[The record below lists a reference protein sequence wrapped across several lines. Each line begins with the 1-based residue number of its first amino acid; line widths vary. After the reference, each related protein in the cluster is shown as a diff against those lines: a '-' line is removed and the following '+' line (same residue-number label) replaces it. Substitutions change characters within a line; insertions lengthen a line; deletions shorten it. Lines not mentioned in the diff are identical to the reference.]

1 MQLPYYL
8 VHAFNADTRFTDLFA
23 KQWRA
28 EWAFYNSSLLNAGE
42 QGRYGAGAGPTA
54 AWCAGVGY
62 KADLISSVP
71 NAQTCR
77 ALGSRCLGWA
87 SRLPLEL
94 RIFQKHRAESERG
107 VDLCRTESDTTVLLL
122 PPSFCC

>member
-77 ALGSRCLGWA
+77 ALGPGVLVGVGEPSPPRAPNRPNAPRRIRAG
-87 SRLPLEL
+87 RGPLQN
-94 RIFQKHRAESERG
+94 RI
-107 VDLCRTESDTTVLLL
+107 
-122 PPSFCC
+122 